1 MAAMCFHRAVWC
13 HETQGTLPA
22 MLAPFRPAPGADPTG
37 VLRVYLGPDGQ
48 KPDLKDRKLSLGIA
62 KGSAIWLAPPGPHML
77 VAEGIEK
84 VIACM
89 SASGLPGIAG
99 GSSTIMVSLKVPS
112 ETGTVTLC
120 ADRGKAG
127 ERDADKLAARLYAEG
142 LAVRVCFPPV
152 QGRDWDECETAS
164 VKATIETAAAWEPEH
179 DAMAEAGN
187 EAQPESKITAG
198 RKPLLFVETSNPDR
212 VVAELRDLLAA
223 GGCFFERGVPAVLAL
238 DKSLGGLVAHEVTPE
253 LVILKAHELC
263 RPWKRI
269 NVFGTWQDVDI
280 ALPRPLAVMYLRW
293 LGQWRLPVLNGIAS
307 GPLLADDGTIRTAAG
322 YDERTGLWCE
332 NVPDVSPLVPER
344 PSCDE
349 AAAALLAI
357 RRIFRTFCFAD
368 AITIQDNGTA
378 CVDLSPPPGL
388 DKSSFLAALLTAVCR
403 PSLWLSP
410 GVLLRAP
417 SVSGSGAGK
426 GLLARLICEIA
437 FGMQP
442 AAITGGAGPEE
453 TEKRVAAALISAS
466 EVLMIDNVNN
476 QNFQSAQLESAITER
491 PCRVRLLGKLKEAPL
506 NSSAFVILTGNGLGV
521 SGDTARRFPLI
532 VELDAK
538 IEAPE
543 SRLLDAAAIRAEVKE
558 RRAEL
563 LAAALTIWRFGRCT
577 NLRRGLPAGSFER
590 WAAWVRDPLLA
601 LGCKDP
607 VQRIAAMKQQD
618 PHRQK
623 LHDLFA
629 VWWER
634 HGSDAMTAF
643 ELHDDVKAILVEDP
657 KMRTRQR
664 ISAELGKLAGTRLG
678 GFVLTRR
685 PPDNKWEPDR
695 LALER

>member
-1 MAAMCFHRAVWC
+1 
-13 HETQGTLPA
+13 
-22 MLAPFRPAPGADPTG
+22 
-37 VLRVYLGPDGQ
+37 
-48 KPDLKDRKLSLGIA
+48 
-62 KGSAIWLAPPGPHML
+62 
-77 VAEGIEK
+77 
-84 VIACM
+84 
-89 SASGLPGIAG
+89 
-99 GSSTIMVSLKVPS
+99 
-112 ETGTVTLC
+112 
-120 ADRGKAG
+120 
-127 ERDADKLAARLYAEG
+127 
-142 LAVRVCFPPV
+142 
-152 QGRDWDECETAS
+152 
-164 VKATIETAAAWEPEH
+164 
-179 DAMAEAGN
+179 
-187 EAQPESKITAG
+187 
-198 RKPLLFVETSNPDR
+198 
-212 VVAELRDLLAA
+212 
-223 GGCFFERGVPAVLAL
+223 
-238 DKSLGGLVAHEVTPE
+238 
-253 LVILKAHELC
+253 
-263 RPWKRI
+263 
-269 NVFGTWQDVDI
+269 
-280 ALPRPLAVMYLRW
+280 
-293 LGQWRLPVLNGIAS
+293 
-307 GPLLADDGTIRTAAG
+307 
-322 YDERTGLWCE
+322 LWCE

-344 PSCDE
+344 PSRAE

-357 RRIFRTFCFAD
+357 RGIFRTFCFAD

-378 CVDLSPPPGL
+378 CVDLSLPPGL
-388 DKSSFLAALLTAVCR
+388 DESSFLAGLLTAVCR

-426 GLLARLICEIA
+426 GLLARLICQIA
-437 FGMQP
+437 FGTQP
-442 AAITGGAGPEE
+442 AAITGGAGGEE

-466 EVLMIDNVNN
+466 QVLMIDNVNN

-538 IEAPE
+538 IENPE

-563 LAAALTIWRFGRCT
+563 LATLLTIWRFGRCT
-577 NLRRGLPAGSFER
+577 EGLKHGLPIGSFET

-607 VQRIAAMKQQD
+607 VQRIAAMKLQD

-634 HGSDAMTAF
+634 HGGDKMTAF
-643 ELHDDVKAILVEDP
+643 ELHDDLKAVLVEDP

-664 ISAELGKLAGTRLG
+664 ISAELGKLDGTRLG
-678 GFVLTRR
+678 GFVLTRK

-695 LALER
+695 FALEKPETPENR